1 MTKQPPAGGCSS
13 YLSVYFPM
21 YRSFAASSPIQNTIS
36 CVNVISEGSPSRS
49 RMVLRISF
57 GITTLPKSSIL
68 LTIPVAF
75 ILVPPVLCCYLR
87 QLTGIVCR
95 GWGFMH
101 WHIIPIIHFAPNIFR
116 SENISS
122 SVILAGTQNRTAL

>member
-1 MTKQPPAGGCSS
+1 MPLHKHRRISVFHVSPMH
-13 YLSVYFPM
+13 LS
-21 YRSFAASSPIQNTIS
+21 AADSTLMQNAIS
-36 CVNVISEGSPSRS
+36 RVNVISEGSPSRILIV
-49 RMVLRISF
+49 RLISF
-57 GITTLPKSSIL
+57 GITTLPRSSIL

-75 ILVPPVLCCYLR
+75 ILFPPVLCCCLR
-87 QLTGIVCR
+87 QLIGIVCR